1 MKRIA
6 GLASKKTENFM
17 KKITLLLAFLL
28 VLSSCAKRETRNML
42 TSGDY
47 DGAIINAV
55 NGLQGNKNAK
65 GKQDYVYMLEEAYAK
80 ADERDLRNIATWFKD
95 ANPRNLE
102 QIYDTYINLNKRQ
115 EMIRPL
121 LPLKL
126 LKEGRDA
133 KFPFS
138 DYSDQ
143 IVSSKNALAK
153 YLYDNSKALL
163 ATKDKMSFRRA
174 YDDLVYLNELSPNF
188 KDVPQLI
195 ETAKFKGTDYVNVYT
210 KNETNMVIPVRL
222 QDDLLDFSTY
232 GLNDKWTVYHS
243 NKVKGIDY
251 DYGMIVNFRQIN
263 ISPEQVKEKE
273 FQKEKQIKDGVKNLV
288 DANGNV
294 VKDSLGKPIKVD
306 NFKTVSIS
314 IYEFAQFKACQVT
327 AKVDYIDFKSNQL
340 IDTFPIAS
348 EFTFNHIYSRY
359 KGDKR
364 ACEQDYYPNF
374 DRRAVPFPSN
384 EQMVYDTGEDLKG
397 KLKTIISRNKFR
409 KI

>member
-1 MKRIA
+1 
-6 GLASKKTENFM
+6 M

>member
-1 MKRIA
+1 
-6 GLASKKTENFM
+6 M

-65 GKQDYVYMLEEAYAK
+65 GKQDYVYMLEEAFAK
-80 ADERDLRNIATWFKD
+80 ASERDLRNIATWFKD

-174 YDDLVYLNELSPNF
+174 YDDLVYLNQLSPNF
-188 KDVPQLI
+188 KDVSQLI
-195 ETAKFKGTDYVNVYT
+195 ETAKFKGTDFVNVYT

-273 FQKEKQIKDGVKNLV
+273 FQKEKQIKDGVKNLI

-294 VKDSLGKPIKVD
+294 VKDSLGNPIKVD

-340 IDTFPIAS
+340 IDTFPLAS